1 MKVSTSTTILRLI
14 VFTFT
19 LLSLPNVAFHVSHHK
34 FSKISFESSMVFAAT
49 ADTKALDSLYQ
60 AAKKDGRAVFWGP
73 TDPDEIAPIIAAF
86 KKQFPGIEVT
96 HFEIQPNEFTQ
107 RFAAEGRAG
116 RAPEAD
122 ILELGP
128 REIAVLRERDL
139 LQRHNDWATLFG
151 LSASEIYGDGIGVSY
166 HDLPHIVAANTNLLK
181 REAYPKTW
189 DDLTDP
195 KWKGK
200 LIVEQRVQ
208 AIGGLGLSKGE
219 EWLKKFAAGL
229 KSQNP
234 IYVRGGTT
242 SFNQLLSGQAPLT
255 IGPYL
260 HQVIIAKKKGAPA
273 DLVPLSPMLV
283 SPRLVGIHTKAQHP
297 NAGKLFAG
305 WLATPS
311 AQKVIEAA
319 SSRSVVNPSSGTQ
332 GAELLK
338 KHGIELI
345 IDNDK
350 IARKR
355 VALEELVQEILS
367 VRR

>member
-1 MKVSTSTTILRLI
+1 MMEKRRGGHKMKRVHFAGLVLSWLFSLLL
-14 VFTFT
+14 VFVGESNA
-19 LLSLPNVAFHVSHHK
+19 SL
-34 FSKISFESSMVFAAT
+34 
-49 ADTKALDSLYQ
+49 DQLYQ
-60 AAKKDGRAVFWGP
+60 AAKKEGRVVFWGP
-73 TDPDEIAPIIAAF
+73 TDPKEIAPVIAAF
-86 KKQFPGIEVT
+86 KKQFPGIEVA
-96 HFEIQPNEFTQ
+96 HFEIQPNEYTQ
-107 RFAAEGRAG
+107 RFAAEARAA

-122 ILELGP
+122 IVELGP

-139 LQRHNDWATLFG
+139 LQRHNDWAAVFG
-151 LSASEIYGDGIGVSY
+151 LSPADVYGDGIGVSY

-181 REAYPKTW
+181 KDAYPKTW
-189 DDLTDP
+189 DALTDP

-208 AIGGLGLSKGE
+208 AIGGLGLAKGE

-229 KSQNP
+229 KSQQP

-260 HQVIIAKKKGAPA
+260 HHVIGANKQGAPA

-283 SPRLVGIHTKAQHP
+283 SPRLIGIHAKAQHS

-305 WLATPS
+305 WLATPP
-311 AQKVIEAA
+311 AQKIIEEA
-319 SSRSVVNPSSGTQ
+319 SSRSIVSPNSGTE

-338 KHGIELI
+338 RHKIELI

-350 IARKR
+350 IAQKR
-355 VALEELVQEILS
+355 VALEKLVQEILG

>member
-1 MKVSTSTTILRLI
+1 MKRIHFARL
-14 VFTFT
+14 VFSCLFG
-19 LLSLPNVAFHVSHHK
+19 LLLVFVGDSNASL
-34 FSKISFESSMVFAAT
+34 
-49 ADTKALDSLYQ
+49 DQLYQ
-60 AAKKDGRAVFWGP
+60 AAKKDGRVVFWGP
-73 TDPDEIAPIIAAF
+73 TDPDQIAPVIAAF
-86 KKQFPGIEVT
+86 RKQFPGIEVT
-96 HFEIQPNEFTQ
+96 HFEIQPNEYTQ
-107 RFAAEGRAG
+107 RFAAEARAG

-122 ILELGP
+122 IFELGP
-128 REIAVLRERDL
+128 REIAVLRERGL
-139 LQRHNDWATLFG
+139 LQRHNDWAALFG
-151 LSASEIYGDGIGVSY
+151 LSASEVYGDGIGVSY

-181 REAYPKTW
+181 KETYPKTW

-200 LIVEQRVQ
+200 LIIEQRVQ

-219 EWLKKFAAGL
+219 EWLKQFAAGL
-229 KSQNP
+229 KSQQP

-242 SFNQLLSGQAPLT
+242 SFNQLLSGQAPLS

-260 HQVIIAKKKGAPA
+260 HHVIGAKKKGAPA

-283 SPRLVGIHTKAQHP
+283 SPRLIGIHAKAQHP

-311 AQKVIEAA
+311 AQKVVEEA
-319 SSRSVVNPSSGTQ
+319 SSRSIVSPNSGTE
-332 GAELLK
+332 GAEILK
-338 KHGIELI
+338 RHRIELI

-355 VALEELVQEILS
+355 VELEKLVQEILG

>member
-1 MKVSTSTTILRLI
+1 MKNSLLAAILRSFVFI
-14 VFTFT
+14 VL
-19 LLSLPNVAFHVSHHK
+19 LLSFPNVAFHVGHPQ
-34 FSKISFESSMVFAAT
+34 FGNASFESSVAFAAT
-49 ADTKALDSLYQ
+49 VDAKALDGLYQ
-60 AAKKDGRAVFWGP
+60 AAKKEGRVVFWGP
-73 TDPDEIAPIIAAF
+73 TDPEEIAPIFAAF
-86 KKQFPGIEVT
+86 KKQFPGIET
-96 HFEIQPNEFTQ
+96 MHFEIQPNEFTQ
-107 RFAAEGRAG
+107 RFVAESRTG
-116 RAPEAD
+116 RAPESD
-122 ILELGP
+122 ILEVGP

-139 LQRHNDWATLFG
+139 LQRHNDWAALFG

-181 REAYPKTW
+181 RDAYPRTW

-208 AIGGLGLSKGE
+208 AIGGLGLAKGE
-219 EWLKKFAAGL
+219 EWLKRFAAGL
-229 KSQNP
+229 KSQQP

-260 HQVIIAKKKGAPA
+260 HQVIAARKKGAPA

-283 SPRLVGIHTKAQHP
+283 SPRLISIHTKAQHP

-311 AQKVIEAA
+311 AQKVVEQAT
-319 SSRSVVNPSSGTQ
+319 SRSVVSPSSGTE

-338 KHGIELI
+338 KLRIELI
-345 IDNDK
+345 VDNDK
-350 IARKR
+350 IAQKR
-355 VALEELVQEILS
+355 VALETLVQEILG

>member
-1 MKVSTSTTILRLI
+1 MKVSMLRTILRLI
-14 VFTFT
+14 VFTFI
-19 LLSLPNVAFHVSHHK
+19 LPLFPNVAFQVSHQK
-34 FSKISFESSMVFAAT
+34 FSNASFEPSLVFAAT
-49 ADTKALDSLYQ
+49 ADSKALDNLYQ
-60 AAKKDGRAVFWGP
+60 AAKKEGRAVFWGP
-73 TDPDEIAPIIAAF
+73 TDPGEIAPIIAAF
-86 KKQFPGIEVT
+86 KKEFPGIEVT

-107 RFAAEGRAG
+107 RFVAESRAA

-122 ILELGP
+122 VLELGP

-151 LSASEIYGDGIGVSY
+151 LSATEIYGDGIGVSY

-208 AIGGLGLSKGE
+208 AIGGLALSKGE
-219 EWLKKFAAGL
+219 EWLKQFAVRL
-229 KSQNP
+229 KSQQP

-242 SFNQLLSGQAPLT
+242 SLNQLLSGQAPLT

-283 SPRLVGIHTKAQHP
+283 SPRLVGIHAKAPHP

-305 WLATPS
+305 WMATPS
-311 AQKVIEAA
+311 AQKIIEAA
-319 SSRSVVNPSSGTQ
+319 SSRSVVSPSSGTE

-345 IDNDK
+345 MDNDK
-350 IARKR
+350 IAQKR
-355 VALEELVQEILS
+355 VALEELVQEILG